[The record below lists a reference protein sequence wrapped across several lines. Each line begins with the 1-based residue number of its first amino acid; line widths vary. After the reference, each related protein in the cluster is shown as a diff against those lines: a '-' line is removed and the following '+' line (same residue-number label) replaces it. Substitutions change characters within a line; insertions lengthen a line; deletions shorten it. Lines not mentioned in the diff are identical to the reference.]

1 MCPTELR
8 EIIIA
13 HGHENVTATHRT
25 TFEITKETHLSR
37 DGDCIIAVGADKS
50 LDDLSPDFKESLRR
64 DDARITVLIEA
75 NGVTEIV
82 TAIGNSRLA
91 LMHPTDVIV
100 RKSGYVCNRTLAIHA
115 DKAAN
120 ELSRELVNRSR
131 NPNQKIRI
139 TLIART

>member
-8 EIIIA
+8 ETIIA

-37 DGDCIIAVGADKS
+37 DGDCIIAVGANKA
-50 LDDLSPDFKESLRR
+50 LDDLSPEFKENLRK
-64 DDARITVLIEA
+64 DGAKITVLIEA

>member
-1 MCPTELR
+1 LCPTELR
-8 EIIIA
+8 ETIIA
-13 HGHENVTATHRT
+13 HGHENVAATHRT

-37 DGDCIIAVGADKS
+37 DGDCIIAVGANKA
-50 LDDLSPDFKESLRR
+50 LDDLSPEFKENLRK
-64 DDARITVLIEA
+64 DGAKITVLIEV

-82 TAIGNSRLA
+82 TAVGNSRLA
-91 LMHPTDVIV
+91 LMHPTDIIV

-131 NPNQKIRI
+131 NPNQKVKI
-139 TLIART
+139 TLIARI

>member
-37 DGDCIIAVGADKS
+37 DGECIIAVGANKA
-50 LDDLSPDFKESLRR
+50 LDDLSPEFKENLRK
-64 DDARITVLIEA
+64 DGAKITVLIEA

-82 TAIGNSRLA
+82 TAVGNSRLS
-91 LMHPTDVIV
+91 LMHPTDIIV

-120 ELSRELVNRSR
+120 ELSRDLVNRSR

>member
-8 EIIIA
+8 ETIIA

-37 DGDCIIAVGADKS
+37 DGDCIIAVGANKS
-50 LDDLSPDFKESLRR
+50 LDDLSPDFKENLRK
-64 DDARITVLIEA
+64 DGARITVLIEA
-75 NGVTEIV
+75 TGVTEIV

-91 LMHPTDVIV
+91 LMHPTDIII

-115 DKAAN
+115 NKAAN

>member
-1 MCPTELR
+1 LCPTELR
-8 EIIIA
+8 ETITA

-37 DGDCIIAVGADKS
+37 DGDCIIAVGANKA
-50 LDDLSPDFKESLRR
+50 LDDLSLEFKENLRK
-64 DDARITVLIEA
+64 DGAKITVLIEA

-91 LMHPTDVIV
+91 LMHPTDIIV

-131 NPNQKIRI
+131 NPNQKVRI

>member
-1 MCPTELR
+1 LCPTELR
-8 EIIIA
+8 ETIIA
-13 HGHENVTATHRT
+13 RGHENVTATHRT

-37 DGDCIIAVGADKS
+37 DGDCIIAVGANKA
-50 LDDLSPDFKESLRR
+50 LDDLSLEFKENLRK
-64 DDARITVLIEA
+64 DCAKITVLIEA

-91 LMHPTDVIV
+91 LMHPTDIIV

-131 NPNQKIRI
+131 NPNQKVRI

>member
-8 EIIIA
+8 ETIIA

-37 DGDCIIAVGADKS
+37 DGNCIIAVGANKS
-50 LDDLSPDFKESLRR
+50 LDELSPEFKENLRK
-64 DDARITVLIEA
+64 DGTRITVLIEA

-91 LMHPTDVIV
+91 LMHPTDIII
-100 RKSGYVCNRTLAIHA
+100 RKSGYICNRTLAIHA

-131 NPNQKIRI
+131 NPNQKVRI

>member
-1 MCPTELR
+1 
-8 EIIIA
+8 
-13 HGHENVTATHRT
+13 
-25 TFEITKETHLSR
+25 
-37 DGDCIIAVGADKS
+37 VGANKA
-50 LDDLSPDFKESLRR
+50 LDDLSLEFKENLRK
-64 DDARITVLIEA
+64 DGAKITVLIEA

-91 LMHPTDVIV
+91 LMHPTDIIV

-131 NPNQKIRI
+131 NPNQKVRI

>member
-1 MCPTELR
+1 LCPTELR

-37 DGDCIIAVGADKS
+37 DGDCIIAVGANKA
-50 LDDLSPDFKESLRR
+50 LDDLSLEFKENLRK
-64 DDARITVLIEA
+64 DGAKITVLIEA

-91 LMHPTDVIV
+91 LMHPTDIIV

-131 NPNQKIRI
+131 NPNQKVRI

>member
-37 DGDCIIAVGADKS
+37 DGDCIIAVGANKA
-50 LDDLSPDFKESLRR
+50 LDDLSPEFKENLRK
-64 DDARITVLIEA
+64 DGAKITVLIEA
-75 NGVTEIV
+75 NGVIEIV
-82 TAIGNSRLA
+82 TAIGNSSLA
-91 LMHPTDVIV
+91 LTHPTDIIV

-131 NPNQKIRI
+131 NPNQKVRI

>member
-8 EIIIA
+8 ETIIA

-37 DGDCIIAVGADKS
+37 DGDCIIAVGANKA
-50 LDDLSPDFKESLRR
+50 LDDLSPEFKENLRK
-64 DDARITVLIEA
+64 DGAKITVLIEA

-91 LMHPTDVIV
+91 LMHPTDIIV

-131 NPNQKIRI
+131 NPNQKVRI
-139 TLIART
+139 TLIVRT